1 MYMQSTTALK
11 ASMVEFSNSV
21 GAQLGVQYPYTVTAP
36 LATSLAGTQFI
47 RLFLDQVREPA
58 LFACVPS
65 GNRLHALFHLVIHV
79 KDLCAECL
87 SAVVPA
93 VNIEFRGPIH
103 VFRSCGDISVTASPS
118 FVPCSSVF

>member
-1 MYMQSTTALK
+1 MTTACELVRFVRDAMYMQSTTALK

-47 RLFLDQVREPA
+47 RLFLDQVRGPA

-65 GNRLHALFHLVIHV
+65 GNRVAL
-79 KDLCAECL
+79 
-87 SAVVPA
+87 
-93 VNIEFRGPIH
+93 
-103 VFRSCGDISVTASPS
+103 SPS
-118 FVPCSSVF
+118 PCHPCEG